1 MGHFIIIGIVVVF
14 IIGIQIFF
22 FGKTLKEIRRFS
34 NIFPKSTDCLYA
46 QDSEIYMKDY
56 DSDDEPVDEETTEE
70 TIINDAEVEVD
81 IVDDD
86 ENAGEEDEKDEED
99 DDENT
104 EKSIFKN
111 LLSKVT
117 NLWNHD
123 NGALK
128 EDSVFRR
135 IVSSL
140 NTYLRKNKGATSDYH
155 LMKDIVERNCDAK
168 ETEIDTQIPTP
179 LYTGLMGTVLG
190 IIVGVVFL
198 ISSGGLSALLDSD
211 YDLVKGTTESSEII
225 GRISDQKIVDENK
238 RVIINENEPIDFLK
252 ADKLIK
258 YAKENNEEI
267 RLKSDDSGSKGV
279 SALLGGIALAMIAS
293 FFGILFTT
301 IASYVFKKSKRKEED
316 GKDEFLSWIQSE
328 LLPQLSSDVSGT
340 LVKMGQNLRDF
351 NTTFSENTKELSA
364 TLDKVNESYRGQAEV
379 LQSIKELRI
388 NEIATANITIYD
400 KLKDSTQ
407 ELGDVTQHISE
418 YSDQLSKL
426 GKYLKNS
433 EKYLIQVKELNEKLD
448 EGEERMKM
456 IERLGQFFETE
467 LQQIQNRKS
476 EMTKAVGI
484 VDDALQEAL
493 IKMQENVGKQFNEL
507 EKSSAMQQDI
517 LQEKLKETTA
527 LIEELKNLT
536 AVKTSME
543 KMEKSTGEQNK
554 LLNTLVTSINNLTS
568 EVKKS
573 NSTNVSINSAGV
585 PVVTKKMP
593 LWAKILLIIGGS
605 LVSLTCLI
613 VISFIVLKVLNIN
626 LI

>member
-1 MGHFIIIGIVVVF
+1 
-14 IIGIQIFF
+14 
-22 FGKTLKEIRRFS
+22 
-34 NIFPKSTDCLYA
+34 
-46 QDSEIYMKDY
+46 
-56 DSDDEPVDEETTEE
+56 
-70 TIINDAEVEVD
+70 
-81 IVDDD
+81 
-86 ENAGEEDEKDEED
+86 
-99 DDENT
+99 
-104 EKSIFKN
+104 
-111 LLSKVT
+111 
-117 NLWNHD
+117 
-123 NGALK
+123 
-128 EDSVFRR
+128 
-135 IVSSL
+135 
-140 NTYLRKNKGATSDYH
+140 
-155 LMKDIVERNCDAK
+155 MKDIVERNCDAK
-168 ETEIDTQIPTP
+168 ENEIDTQIPTP

-190 IIVGVVFL
+190 IIVGVAFL
-198 ISSGGLSALLDSD
+198 LFSGGLSALLDSN
-211 YDLVKGTTESSEII
+211 YDLINSTTNVNEIVGRESAQDIKDEHIIIIKEGELIDSEH
-225 GRISDQKIVDENK
+225 
-238 RVIINENEPIDFLK
+238 K
-252 ADKLIK
+252 ASKLID
-258 YAKENNEEI
+258 YAKRNNTEI
-267 RLKSDDSGSKGV
+267 KLKSDNSGSKGV
-279 SALLGGIALAMIAS
+279 SALLSGIALAMIAS
-293 FFGILFTT
+293 FVGILLTT
-301 IASYVFKKSKRKEED
+301 IASYRFKGAKSKEEE
-316 GKDEFLSWIQSE
+316 GKDKFLSWIQSE

-418 YSDQLSKL
+418 YSEQLSKL

-493 IKMQENVGKQFNEL
+493 IKMQENVGRQFNEL
-507 EKSSAMQQDI
+507 EKSSAIQQDI

-527 LIEELKNLT
+527 LVDELKNLT
-536 AVKTSME
+536 AVKASLD
-543 KMEKSTGEQNK
+543 KIEKSTEKTSNEQNK
-554 LLNTLVTSINNLTS
+554 RLDTLISSINILTS
-568 EVKKS
+568 EIKKG
-573 NSTNVSINSAGV
+573 NSVNIGFNSGGA

-593 LWAKILLIIGGS
+593 KWAKVLLIIGGS

-613 VISFIVLKVLNIN
+613 IISVIVLKVLKDINI
-626 LI
+626 I

>member
-14 IIGIQIFF
+14 IIGIQIYF

>member
-1 MGHFIIIGIVVVF
+1 MGHFIVIGIVVVF

-46 QDSEIYMKDY
+46 QNSEIYMKDY
-56 DSDDEPVDEETTEE
+56 DSDNEADDEETIEE
-70 TIINDAEVEVD
+70 IIINDAEVEVD
-81 IVDDD
+81 V
-86 ENAGEEDEKDEED
+86 ED
-99 DDENT
+99 DDVVDENS
-104 EKSIFKN
+104 EKSDLFP
-111 LLSKVT
+111 KVT
-117 NLWNHD
+117 NSQKHD
-123 NGALK
+123 NCALK
-128 EDSVFRR
+128 EDTVFRR

-140 NTYLRKNKGATSDYH
+140 NTYLRKNKGAVSDYH

-168 ETEIDTQIPTP
+168 ENEIDTQIPTP

-190 IIVGVVFL
+190 IIVGVAFL

-225 GRISDQKIVDENK
+225 GRISDQKVVDENK

-252 ADKLIK
+252 ADKLVE

-301 IASYVFKKSKRKEED
+301 IASYRFKEAKRKEEE

-340 LVKMGQNLRDF
+340 LVKMGQNLKNF
-351 NTTFSENTKELSA
+351 NATFSKNTKELSV
-364 TLDKVNESYRGQAEV
+364 TLDKVNESYRGQAAV

-388 NEIATANITIYD
+388 NEIATANIAIYD
-400 KLKDSTQ
+400 KLKGSTQ

-418 YSDQLSKL
+418 YSEQLSKL
-426 GKYLKNS
+426 GKYLKDS
-433 EKYLIQVKELNEKLD
+433 ENYLIQVKELNEKLD
-448 EGEERMKM
+448 EGEERMKT
-456 IERLGQFFETE
+456 IERLGEFFEAE

-476 EMTKAVGI
+476 EMTAAVGI

-493 IKMQENVGKQFNEL
+493 IKMQENVGRQFSEF
-507 EKSSAMQQDI
+507 EKSSALQQNI

-527 LIEELKNLT
+527 LVEELKNLT
-536 AVKTSME
+536 AVKASME
-543 KMEKSTGEQNK
+543 KMEKSSNEHNNQLSK
-554 LLNTLVTSINNLTS
+554 RLDTLISSINILTS
-568 EVKKS
+568 EVKKGNS
-573 NSTNVSINSAGV
+573 VSVGYNSTGV
-585 PVVTKKMP
+585 PVVHKKMP
-593 LWAKILLIIGGS
+593 KWAKVLLIIGGS
-605 LVSLTCLI
+605 LVSITCLL
-613 VISFIVLKVLNIN
+613 VIAIIVLKILHSIN